1 MCPVRKPKVI
11 ENRKQEKKITFAA
24 KAALIALERAASA
37 RAIAAAAQDSTA
49 RRQRDEDLDK
59 IEEACQGG

>member
-1 MCPVRKPKVI
+1 MI

-37 RAIAAAAQDSTA
+37 RAIVAAAQDSTA